1 MKRFTAEYPI
11 SVVASTQR
19 VVHSPRHHDFGSVI
33 YSKATD
39 TYYKEEPYKRIQVI
53 DRIGS
58 GDSYVGGVLYALLS
72 EPDNFQRAVE
82 FGNAYSAVKNTVR
95 GDMPLSGCDEIES
108 VIKDHKSTGYQSEM
122 SR

>member
-1 MKRFTAEYPI
+1 M
-11 SVVASTQR
+11 
-19 VVHSPRHHDFGSVI
+19 
-33 YSKATD
+33 
-39 TYYKEEPYKRIQVI
+39 
-53 DRIGS
+53 
-58 GDSYVGGVLYALLS
+58 LYALLS